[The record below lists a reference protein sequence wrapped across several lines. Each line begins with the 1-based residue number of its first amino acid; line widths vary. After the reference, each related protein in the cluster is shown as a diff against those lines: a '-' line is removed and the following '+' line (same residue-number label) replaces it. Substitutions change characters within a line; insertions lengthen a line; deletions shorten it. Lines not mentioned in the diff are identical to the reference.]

1 MLITD
6 GVPYSYS
13 EIFEQYNWQDLPYM
27 PVRIFTYLIG
37 KEVTDVQDVKWM
49 ACANQGALLK
59 PFIIIQ

>member
-27 PVRIFTYLIG
+27 PVRMFTYLIG

-49 ACANQGALLK
+49 ACANQGK
-59 PFIIIQ
+59 I